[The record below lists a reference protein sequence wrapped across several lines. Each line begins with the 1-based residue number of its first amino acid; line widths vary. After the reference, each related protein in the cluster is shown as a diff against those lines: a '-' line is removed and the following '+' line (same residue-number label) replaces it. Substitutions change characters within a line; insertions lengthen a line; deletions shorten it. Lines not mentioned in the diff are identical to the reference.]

1 MAMDDYYELLDVAPD
16 SDRDDIRVA
25 YRAKRDELQG
35 DDNGAQN
42 RAQVAELNRA
52 WNVLSDPHQRERYD
66 ERLAD
71 YRANGGSYGEGDE
84 EGDEDDD
91 RDERKRPV
99 PVTRAQQRAEARR
112 KRGAAQQPAIVLPD
126 GLTLAP
132 IKRRL
137 QALGFDLVVL
147 LLIFLAVYLFGLK
160 LVDNHFPGERKRG
173 SDLVTQQTKAS
184 NAINADK
191 KNLSDANKAFE
202 AAKLKKDTAGEAK
215 ATTAANA
222 AKAAQKK
229 DQATHDAIAKQ
240 VDAINRQ
247 LSPWINLV
255 FVVGIVL
262 LLLYLVPATALT
274 GQTLGKR
281 LFKVRVANRVT
292 GASPGFSSAMLR
304 FGVPLLIGA
313 FLAVPLRFG
322 PLGLAIPVLGM
333 IGWISKPNRQ
343 GLHDKLAKTV
353 VVEA

>member
-16 SDRDDIRVA
+16 SDREDIRIA
-25 YRAKRDELQG
+25 FRDKRDALQAGEDGGAKNRAK
-35 DDNGAQN
+35 
-42 RAQVAELNRA
+42 VAELNRA

-71 YRANGGSYGEGDE
+71 YRESRENDGEGDE
-84 EGDEDDD
+84 DGDYDDD
-91 RDERKRPV
+91 DHERPV
-99 PVTRAQQRAEARR
+99 PVTRAQKRAELRR
-112 KRGAAQQPAIVLPD
+112 QRGATAQQQTIVLPE

-132 IKRRL
+132 VKARL
-137 QALGFDLVVL
+137 QALAFDLLVL
-147 LLIFLAVYLFGLK
+147 LLIFLAVYLIGLK

-173 SDLVTQQTKAS
+173 SDLVTQQTKATK
-184 NAINADK
+184 AVNADK
-191 KNLSDANKAFE
+191 KKVSDADKAIT
-202 AAKLKKDTAGEAK
+202 AARLKKDTQAETK
-215 ATTAANA
+215 ATADANA

-229 DQATHDAIAKQ
+229 DQANHDAITKR
-240 VDAINRQ
+240 VDAINKQ

-255 FVVGIVL
+255 FVVGILL

-274 GQTLGKR
+274 GQTPGKR
-281 LFKVRVANRVT
+281 IFKVRAVNRIT
-292 GASPGFSSAMLR
+292 GEAPGFSSAVLR

-343 GLHDKLAKTV
+343 GMHDKLAKTV

>member
-35 DDNGAQN
+35 DDGGAQN
-42 RAQVAELNRA
+42 RAKVAELNRA

-71 YRANGGSYGEGDE
+71 YRANGENYGEGDE

-91 RDERKRPV
+91 DRARPV

-112 KRGAAQQPAIVLPD
+112 KRGAAQPAIVLPD

-132 IKRRL
+132 IRNRL
-137 QALGFDLVVL
+137 QALGFDLLVL
-147 LLIFLAVYLFGLK
+147 LLIFLAVYLVGLK

-173 SDLVTQQTKAS
+173 SDLVTQQTKETKAV
-184 NAINADK
+184 NADK
-191 KNLSDANKAFE
+191 KKVSDADKALA
-202 AAKLKKDTAGEAK
+202 AAKLKKNTQAATK
-215 ATTAANA
+215 ATADAAA
-222 AKAAQKK
+222 AKAAQKQ
-229 DQATHDAIAKQ
+229 DQANHDAITKQ

-281 LFKVRVANRVT
+281 FFKVRVVNRIT
-292 GASPGFSSAMLR
+292 GQRPGFSSAMLR

>member
-35 DDNGAQN
+35 DDGGAQN
-42 RAQVAELNRA
+42 RAKVAELNRA

-71 YRANGGSYGEGDE
+71 YRANGENYGEGDE
-84 EGDEDDD
+84 EGDDDDD
-91 RDERKRPV
+91 RARPV

-132 IKRRL
+132 IRNRL
-137 QALGFDLVVL
+137 QALGFDLLVL
-147 LLIFLAVYLFGLK
+147 LLIFLAVYLVGLK

-173 SDLVTQQTKAS
+173 SDLVAQQTKATK
-184 NAINADK
+184 AVNADK
-191 KNLSDANKAFE
+191 KKVSDADKALA
-202 AAKLKKDTAGEAK
+202 AAKLKKNTEAATK
-215 ATTAANA
+215 ATADGAA

-229 DQATHDAIAKQ
+229 DQAKHDAITKQ

-281 LFKVRVANRVT
+281 FFKVRVVNRIT
-292 GASPGFSSAMLR
+292 GQRPGFSSAMLR